1 MKIGIVQSVFK
12 LAQIVYSVGIE
23 KIRRAKS
30 VEEIEVKGNN
40 TGLKCYI
47 NGVCDL
53 TLMPKEEMDLFV
65 ASIVSVLLDHYQ
77 NYVKRKGE
85 RTKNKEKII
94 IKNNQKPLDK

>member
-1 MKIGIVQSVFK
+1 MKIGIAQSVFK

-23 KIRRAKS
+23 KIRRTKF

-65 ASIVSVLLDHYQ
+65 ASIVPVLLDHYQ
-77 NYVKRKGE
+77 NYVKRKDE
-85 RTKNKEKII
+85 RTKNKEK
-94 IKNNQKPLDK
+94 NNNKKQSKTS

>member
-12 LAQIVYSVGIE
+12 LAQIVYSVGDE

-65 ASIVSVLLDHYQ
+65 ASIVPVLLEHYQ

-85 RTKNKEKII
+85 RTKNKEK
-94 IKNNQKPLDK
+94 NNNKKQSKTS